1 MARTVTGRLFS
12 LALLGST
19 MGLAACGGNASP
31 TAVTLATPPPPPPAP
46 RVIAQVAGPIP
57 AETAAYTQ
65 FTVDATGKLE
75 VTVDWTYATNDID
88 LFLVK
93 GTCTDE
99 QIDSGDCS
107 FLATA
112 TSEDRKPERVSVAS
126 AATGLYTLYAVNW
139 GPEDESASMLAM
151 LTPGASGAAAS
162 SVGGRQRLRGHIKGL
177 VPLAR

>member
-99 QIDSGDCS
+99 QIDSGDCCGI
-107 FLATA
+107 L
-112 TSEDRKPERVSVAS
+112 
-126 AATGLYTLYAVNW
+126 G
-139 GPEDESASMLAM
+139 
-151 LTPGASGAAAS
+151 SGAAAAARPHQ
-162 SVGGRQRLRGHIKGL
+162 GPGPAG
-177 VPLAR
+177 PLTAI